1 MTDFSQ
7 CQITRVLPRVADLS
21 QCQITGVLHRD
32 KEWRPGHIS
41 RFNERQNRRPPSTKS
56 ESKVMEK
63 AQIQSVSRPD
73 GSGGSSTP
81 AFARPETGPSELGR
95 KDGMHLSISVATA

>member
-1 MTDFSQ
+1 MTYFSQ

-21 QCQITGVLHRD
+21 QLQITGVLHRD
-32 KEWRPGHIS
+32 KECQPGYIS

-63 AQIQSVSRPD
+63 AQIQSVSGPN
-73 GSGGSSTP
+73 GSGGSSTLIPLGPKP
-81 AFARPETGPSELGR
+81 AQVNSVEKTV
-95 KDGMHLSISVATA
+95 SIY